1 MTFVDICK
9 KTQEELKVAIAE
21 ELKAIGYEPI
31 VEDGFVYARGDGNTP
46 VLLTAHLDT
55 VHKEP
60 VKQIVI
66 GDGVMS
72 SPQGIGGDDRCGV
85 WIATQV
91 AKGTNMRPTIL
102 FCEDEEI
109 GSVGAEKFIKTEYSK
124 EIETLKFFVEL
135 DRANRNDAVFYDC
148 DNPEFTE
155 FIIDETGYK
164 EAWGTFSDISVLA
177 PAAGVAA
184 VNLSC
189 GYYKAHTVDEYV
201 ITSEMER
208 TKYAVIKL
216 LKKARQEDVPQYEYI
231 EDEYMKWY
239 QKYNWKWSDYD
250 WEGYYAKND
259 SNTGLGELYVVWD
272 DPNHG
277 LRETSI
283 YAETEMEAWGQF
295 FLDNASLC
303 YNNIVDFEWR

>member
-1 MTFVDICK
+1 MTIDCILPLTQNELFSCLAKFFKRQKNQKVFAVK
-9 KTQEELKVAIAE
+9 KSYILVEGNA
-21 ELKAIGYEPI
+21 PI
-31 VEDGFVYARGDGNTP
+31 MLV
-46 VLLTAHLDT
+46 AHLDT

-102 FCEDEEI
+102 FCEDEEL
-109 GSVGAEKFIKTEYSK
+109 GSVGAEKFIKAEYSK

-155 FIIDETGYK
+155 FVIDETGYK

-216 LKKARQEDVPQYEYI
+216 LKKAQKEDVPQYEYI
-231 EDEYMKWY
+231 EDEYLGWY
-239 QKYNWKWSDYD
+239 QKYNWKWGDYD
-250 WEGYYAKND
+250 WEDYYAKND
-259 SNTGLGELYVVWD
+259 SNTGLGELYVIWD
-272 DPNHG
+272 DPSHG
-277 LRETSI
+277 LREASI
-283 YAETEMEAWGQF
+283 YAATEMEAWGQV
-295 FLDNASLC
+295 FLDNPSIC
-303 YNNIVDFEWR
+303 YNNIVDSEWR